1 MAMFSSTGRETGAKP
16 SPRSNGTDDLSI
28 LGPGARVKGELEV
41 DGVIKIEGAVDGTV
55 RARGQVLVVKGGK
68 VQGDIYGRE
77 VVVGGEVR
85 GGVFADERAEIQA
98 TSVING
104 DITTPQ
110 ITVLEGGTINGKINM
125 AKPKAADHKPAP
137 IREMPQDE
145 QKEPTQLGELRRTG

>member
-1 MAMFSSTGRETGAKP
+1 MAMFSSTGRETGVKP

-41 DGVIKIEGAVDGTV
+41 DGVIKIEGTVDGTV
-55 RARGQVLVVKGGK
+55 RACGQVLVVKGGK
-68 VQGDIYGRE
+68 VQGDIFGRE
-77 VVVGGEVR
+77 VIVGGEVR

-137 IREMPQDE
+137 GGATPRDE
-145 QKEPTQLGELRRTG
+145 KTVPTQLSELRKTG

>member
-1 MAMFSSTGRETGAKP
+1 MAMFSATGREAGGRP
-16 SPRSNGTDDLSI
+16 SPRPTGVDDLSI

-41 DGVIKIEGAVDGTV
+41 DGVIKIQGTVDGTV

-68 VQGDIYGRE
+68 VQGDIFGRE
-77 VVVGGEVR
+77 VVVGGEVQ

-98 TSVING
+98 TSVIQG

-125 AKPKAADHKPAP
+125 AKPKAAGHKPTPANEVKRDDKHAP
-137 IREMPQDE
+137 SRIE
-145 QKEPTQLGELRRTG
+145 ELRKTG